1 MDIQLSELA
10 FEKELLSMTHD
21 LERAMTFAENLRRV
35 EEFTLTAAPTK
46 SNLAIAEKMIDGVN
60 EVLGG
65 HALTFDKGEY
75 MRRMHGL
82 DSEGLKDFG
91 SRVYRAIAD
100 LIRRIYNI
108 IRGIFKNDAKKTEQ
122 RQKKQADA
130 LVIFDEMLEL
140 SDKYIKETGLEE
152 GKALSAE
159 QVSAIPEGLKIAIYG
174 DRDQKS
180 FRPITSTTIANNI
193 LKAHDLR
200 ALARQASLL
209 TLEREVS
216 DIIPRVRK
224 ELNVL
229 TDIANCGSN
238 EDVFNFLR
246 KVVAIRTERDM
257 MDALNHLDTAGKEYH
272 VKLAEA
278 LKKHGVSRKYPIV
291 IGHSDV
297 RVSTNK
303 IKAIPIHTGKLAQS
317 PKKTTNGKINGV
329 FSRAHLEELVIVS
342 SDILQLKE
350 KFNTIVNQ
358 YNEELA
364 AYSGENAKPIQEGDL
379 GIMQAEVAPALKD
392 GKKRLV
398 GIPVKIAE
406 ILRSEMDLFRNIASG
421 LDALHADV
429 SSDIVAITAVDAVMA
444 DKPAK

>member
-1 MDIQLSELA
+1 MDIQLSEFA
-10 FEKELLSMTHD
+10 MEVELLTMTHD
-21 LERAMTFAENLRRV
+21 LERAMAFAENLRRV

-65 HALTFDKGEY
+65 QVLSFDKGEY

-82 DSEGLKDFG
+82 DAEGLKDFG

-100 LIRRIYNI
+100 LIRRIYSI

-130 LVIFDEMLEL
+130 LVIFDELVEL

-152 GKALSAE
+152 GKALTPE
-159 QVSAIPEGLKIAIYG
+159 QVSAIPEGLKVAIYG
-174 DRDQKS
+174 ESDKKT
-180 FRPITSTTIANNI
+180 FRPITSATMANNI

-200 ALARQASLL
+200 TLARQASLL

-216 DIIPRVRK
+216 DIIPRIRK
-224 ELNVL
+224 ELSVL
-229 TDIANCGSN
+229 ADIANCGSN
-238 EDVFNFLR
+238 EDLFNFLR
-246 KVVAIRTERDM
+246 KVIAIRTERDV

-272 VKLAEA
+272 AKLAEA
-278 LKKHGVSRKYPIV
+278 FKKHGVSRKYPIV
-291 IGHSDV
+291 IGHSDI
-297 RVSTNK
+297 RVSASK
-303 IKAIPIHTGKLAQS
+303 IKAIPVHTGKLAQS
-317 PKKTTNGKINGV
+317 PKKMANSKITGV
-329 FSRAHLEELVIVS
+329 FSRAHLEELVVVS
-342 SDILQLKE
+342 SDVLQLKE

-379 GIMQAEVAPALKD
+379 GITQAEVAPALKE

-406 ILRSEMDLFRNIASG
+406 ILRTEMDLFRHIASG

-429 SSDIVAITAVDAVMA
+429 SSDIVAITAIDAVMT
-444 DKPAK
+444 DKPSS